1 MEASDPL
8 LRCIR
13 PPYSMGDTAY
23 QFAATKVLDADPGR
37 HLVMGDPVLGASV
50 LQAAVSGLPAA
61 ITHEPRG

>member
-1 MEASDPL
+1 
-8 LRCIR
+8 
-13 PPYSMGDTAY
+13 MGDTAY